1 MKKTI
6 IVSLTTLFLAS
17 LIFVLT
23 VSGKPE
29 KKEPIPK
36 PKTKMVFV
44 CNSASNCKI
53 VMDAYFKNGF
63 ELESVTTQITQINN
77 FDGHNLNSYG
87 GNINREYL
95 LVLTK

>member
-53 VMDAYFKNGF
+53 VMDAFFKNGF

-77 FDGHNLNSYG
+77 FDGRNLNAHG
-87 GNINREYL
+87 GKINREYL